1 MASIALDPAYRRM
14 TVEEFLDLEIEG
26 RAELEDGILYMM
38 SGGTARHAAII
49 VNIATALHNK
59 LRGTDCRPMSSDMA
73 LRTRENTVRMP
84 DVSVYCGMPL
94 KKEQEQA
101 KLLGD
106 PRVVIEVL
114 SPSTRGLDLRIKVAE
129 YCALAGVHAAL
140 FVDPDSERVRLLERT
155 EAGNWSDDWVD
166 AGQDITIDAID
177 VTLTSADIFLLD

>member
-49 VNIATALHNK
+49 ANLTAALHNK
-59 LRGTDCRPMSSDMA
+59 LRGTGCRPMSSDMA
-73 LRTRENTVRMP
+73 LRTRTNTVRMP

-94 KKEQEQA
+94 SKEQEQS

-106 PRVVIEVL
+106 PKVVIEVL

-129 YCALAGVHAAL
+129 YCGLTGVQAAL
-140 FVDPDSERVRLLERT
+140 FVDPDSQRVRLLERSVS
-155 EAGNWSDDWVD
+155 GSWSDDWVE
-166 AGQDITIDAID
+166 AGHDIRISVID
-177 VTLTSADIFLLD
+177 VTLTAEDIFLLD

>member
-1 MASIALDPAYRRM
+1 MASIALDPVYRCM

-26 RAELEDGILYMM
+26 RAEMEDGILYMM

-59 LRGTDCRPMSSDMA
+59 LRGTGCRPMSSDMA
-73 LRTRENTVRMP
+73 LPTRANTVRMP

-94 KKEQEQA
+94 TKEQEQQ

-106 PRVVIEVL
+106 PKVVIEVL

-129 YCALAGVHAAL
+129 YCGLPGVQAAL
-140 FVDPDSERVRLLERT
+140 FVDPDSQRVRLLER
-155 EAGNWSDDWVD
+155 EASGDWSDDWIE
-166 AGQDITIDAID
+166 AGHDVHVIVID
-177 VTLTSADIFLLD
+177 VTLTAADIFLID

>member
-1 MASIALDPAYRRM
+1 MATSALDPAYRRM

-59 LRGTDCRPMSSDMA
+59 LRGTGCRPMSSDMA
-73 LRTRENTVRMP
+73 LLTRANTVRMP
-84 DVSVYCGMPL
+84 DISVYCGMPL
-94 KKEQEQA
+94 SKEQEQA

-106 PRVVIEVL
+106 PKVVIEVL

-129 YCALAGVHAAL
+129 YCGLSGVHAAL
-140 FVDPDSERVRLLERT
+140 FVDPDSQRVRVLERNASGEWLDDWI
-155 EAGNWSDDWVD
+155 EAGHDVRIS
-166 AGQDITIDAID
+166 AID
-177 VTLTSADIFLLD
+177 VTLTAEDIFLLD